1 MLYHANATRI
11 YLLSRSSA
19 SGDAAIKAITTS
31 LPHPS
36 ASGRATPGT
45 DVVRFVPLDL
55 SDLSSIQSTAEAFL
69 GKETRLDVLWHNAGI
84 MVAPEGSRSP
94 QDQELTFAT
103 NVLGPFLLQHFL
115 TPVLLS
121 TASDS
126 PPRTVRVCWAGSG
139 PAVAPPGPDGIQWED
154 IALRDAKGFAGRTAR
169 YMQSKAANV
178 LLGAEMQA
186 RYGKAAAPSG
196 GIVSC
201 AFNPGAI
208 RTDLARHAPRL
219 LAWVHNT
226 MAGPARNGALVELFC
241 GFAPQVA
248 AECEEKG
255 RCFVVPIGKVG
266 RTVDKVEEGIELRG
280 SGKRLWDLCDGLVEQ
295 YYKK

>member
-1 MLYHANATRI
+1 MLYHADASRI
-11 YLLSRSSA
+11 YLLSRSST

-36 ASGRATPGT
+36 VTGRATPGN
-45 DVVRFVPLDL
+45 DVVRFLPLDL

-69 GKETRLDVLWHNAGI
+69 DKETRLDVLWHNAGI
-84 MVAPEGSRSP
+84 MVAPEGSQSA
-94 QDQELTFAT
+94 QDHELTFAT

-115 TPVLLS
+115 TPVMLS
-121 TASDS
+121 TAHDS
-126 PPRTVRVCWAGSG
+126 PPWSVRVCWAGSG
-139 PAVAPPGPDGIQWED
+139 PTVSPPCPDGIQWED
-154 IALRDAKGFAGRTAR
+154 VALRDAKGFAARTVR

-186 RYGKAAAPSG
+186 RYGRAPSGGG

-208 RTDLARHAPRL
+208 RTDLARHAPKL

-241 GFAPQVA
+241 GFAPQVVV
-248 AECEEKG
+248 ECEEKG

-280 SGKRLWDLCDGLVEQ
+280 SGKRLWDLCDGLVKE
-295 YYKK
+295 YYKN